1 MDFSRI
7 QQALR
12 AGCVDLWAA
21 GVHWKDAPSPPPA
34 PDYAKAATATNE
46 SSRVNQY
53 TPYGSQVYTPGS
65 PAQEARYDP
74 MTGAYIPASAG
85 TPWSSTTT
93 LAPQAQQALDAQMA
107 ASAGMGQ
114 LGVSQM
120 GRVNQQYS
128 KPMDSSSVQDVS
140 DKAYGAMTSRLDPQW
155 QQAETMQKTQLANQ
169 GLTPGGEAYDNAMR
183 VFNQGKN
190 DAYQQA
196 NLGAIGTMPQTYQ
209 LESSIYNQ
217 PLNTLNAIRSGAQI
231 QNPSFGATGTG
242 ANMLG
247 AAQAQGQYAQGL
259 YGAQVGETN
268 AQNANTTQGVAAAA
282 AIAAMMF

>member
-1 MDFSRI
+1 MDLSRI

-21 GVHWKDAPSPPPA
+21 SVHWKDSPSPPPA

-53 TPYGSQVYTPGS
+53 TPYGSQVYTPGQES
-65 PAQEARYDP
+65 VPAHQDP
-74 MTGAYIPASAG
+74 ITGAMIPG
-85 TPWSSTTT
+85 TPAVPWSSNIT
-93 LAPQAQQALDAQMA
+93 LNPLAQRSLDTQMQT
-107 ASAGMGQ
+107 SAG
-114 LGVSQM
+114 LGDLSLSQM
-120 GRVNQQYS
+120 NRVNQQYS
-128 KPMDSSSVQDVS
+128 RPMDSSSVQDVS
-140 DKAYGAMTSRLDPQW
+140 DKAYGAMTARLDPQW
-155 QQAETMQKTQLANQ
+155 KQNEEMQKTQLANQ

-231 QNPSFGATGTG
+231 QNPSFGNTGPG

-247 AAQAQGQYAQGL
+247 AAQAQGQYSQGL
-259 YGAQVGETN
+259 YGAQVGEVN
-268 AQNANTTQGVAAAA
+268 AQNANTTTGLATAAT
-282 AIAAMMF
+282 IAAMMF